1 MAGTGGILRRHRWL
15 RRVAVGGLG
24 TVALIA
30 LLGFVVAPPI
40 ARHVAEKQV
49 GELLGRKVGIG
60 RIRINPFALSLAVE
74 NFQIFEADGA
84 TPFLGFSRLFV
95 NAQISSVFRRA
106 PVIQEIALES
116 LRLHVVRT
124 RATADAWA
132 DVGAAYNFSDI
143 VARLAAMP
151 KSPEPP
157 PPPASA
163 APPRFSLNNIHV
175 DDAALTF
182 DDRPTGDHHEVTG
195 LAVGV
200 PFVSTLPV
208 YLDSFVEPGLRVA
221 IDGTPFA
228 IQGRTKPFQDS
239 LETVLEL
246 RLQALDLTRYLPFVP
261 MRLPFAVESARLSL
275 ALDVGFVRPHEG
287 APRLTVKGDVALA
300 KLDVK
305 EKDKAGLRPLCA
317 LERFAVKIGDSDL
330 TAQRFHVA
338 EVEIAGLDLHVRRE
352 RDGSLNLAH
361 LAPGSDEPTRPDEKT
376 KAEARAEAKA
386 EAKDAKKTKEAEAG
400 PRFALD
406 RFTLKDAAVHFR
418 DESVEPAFVTDVGD
432 IHVGVH
438 GLSNAPGATATVEAD
453 LRAMPGGAVSEHG
466 TVRLEPLAASGRLSV
481 DDVELGRFAP
491 YYQKLVAFDIG
502 SGRVKLGA
510 EYHFEQDKARA
521 IVRVTDGRLD
531 LENLALRRRGAR
543 DDFFKLAALGIHGA
557 ALDLD
562 AHTVNVAEVVTHD
575 ARVRAARDARG
586 VVDLSTLV
594 PPPATGQAATPAAPA
609 TPVAKP
615 AEPTPAWTVTVAK
628 VDLEKWGARFDDRA
642 VTPPASLTVDPI
654 ALHVT
659 NLSTAPGAKLGV
671 GLRLGVNKT
680 GRIQITGTST
690 LPPVAANLRF
700 DLRALEILPFQPYFR
715 DQVNLTVTGG
725 TIGIKGQAAVKVG
738 TTPQPQMNVT
748 ADIDVND
755 LATADRGKNEPLLGW
770 RSFHV
775 GTLRLATP
783 PMAVSIGEVALTDFK
798 SHVVL
803 LADGSLNLAT
813 AFSKPSAAP
822 APAKPAGGGSAKTA
836 TPPEPAK
843 PSVTASGPSADAP
856 MPIAIAK
863 LTLQGG
869 QVTFTDRSI
878 QPAYSADLS
887 ELNGRITGLSSVAG
901 TTADVDVRGAINRSG
916 ALVIAGKVNPLA
928 KEIALDVQVS
938 LKDIELP
945 PASSYTGKYAG
956 YAIDKGKLDLALA
969 YKIADRKLDAQNK
982 LVLDQFTFGDKV
994 DSPDAVKL
1002 PVRLAVA
1009 LLKDRRGVIDID
1021 LPIAGSLDDPEFK
1034 VWGAILKVL
1043 GNLVVKAVTAPFA
1056 LIASAFGGGDE
1067 LSRIDFAAGA
1077 SALDATAQKRLAT
1090 LGKALRERPGISFEI
1105 EGGADP
1111 KSDREG
1117 LRRVVYE
1124 RKLKAKKLAA
1134 LVQAGAAVASVDDLT
1149 IDPGERAALL
1159 EAAYKSET
1167 FAKPKNS
1174 VGLEKSL
1181 TPAEM
1186 ESLMLSNTHVGDDD
1200 LRALALRRAT
1210 VVQAALAK
1218 GVPGGASR
1226 LFLVTPRLAGP
1237 GGHAE
1242 FKLKKD

>member
-1 MAGTGGILRRHRWL
+1 MASTGSILQRHRWV
-15 RRVAVGGLG
+15 RRSVVSSVA

-40 ARHVAEKQV
+40 ARHVAEKQI
-49 GELLGRKVGIG
+49 GELLGRRVAIA
-60 RIRINPFALSLAVE
+60 RVRINPFALSLAIE
-74 NFQIFEADGA
+74 GFQVFEADGS
-84 TPFLGFSRLFV
+84 TPFFGFSRLYV

-157 PPPASA
+157 PPPANA
-163 APPRFSLNNIHV
+163 PPPRFSLNNIHI

-195 LAVGV
+195 LAIGV

-208 YLDSFVEPGLRVA
+208 FLDSFVEPGLRVA

-275 ALDVGFVRPHEG
+275 ALDVGFVRPREG
-287 APRLTVKGDVALA
+287 APKLTMKGDIALE

-305 EKDKAGLRPLCA
+305 EKHKSGARPLCS
-317 LERFAVKIGDSDL
+317 LERFAVKIGESDL

-338 EVEIAGLDLHVRRE
+338 EVTIAGLDLHVRKE
-352 RDGSLNLAH
+352 RDGALNLSH
-361 LAPGSDEPTRPDEKT
+361 LAPGGG
-376 KAEARAEAKA
+376 EAAKPEAKPRAETKSPKKA
-386 EAKDAKKTKEAEAG
+386 KEAEAG
-400 PRFALD
+400 PRFTVD
-406 RFTLKDAAVHFR
+406 RFTLEDTAVHFR
-418 DESVEPAFVTDVGD
+418 DDSVEPAFVSDVRD
-432 IHVGVH
+432 IHVAVH
-438 GLSNAPGATATVEAD
+438 GLSNAPGVTATVEAG
-453 LRAMPGGAVSEHG
+453 LRAMPGGVVSEHG
-466 TVRLEPLAASGRLSV
+466 TLRLEPLAASGRITV

-491 YYQKLVAFDIG
+491 YYQNLVAFDVG
-502 SGRVKLGA
+502 SGRVKLAA
-510 EYHFEQDKARA
+510 EYHFEQEKTRA
-521 IVRVTDGRLD
+521 IVRVSDGRFD
-531 LENLALRRRGAR
+531 LESLALRRRGAR
-543 DDFFKLAALGIHGA
+543 DDFFKLAALGVHGA
-557 ALDLD
+557 ALNLD
-562 AHTVNVAEVVTHD
+562 AHTVNIAEVVTHD

-594 PPPATGQAATPAAPA
+594 PPPAPTTGQPAKPLAPA
-609 TPVAKP
+609 TPTAKSEP
-615 AEPTPAWTVTVAK
+615 APTWIVTVAK
-628 VDLEKWGARFDDRA
+628 LDLEKWGARFDDRA
-642 VTPPASLTVDPI
+642 VTPAATLTVDPI

-671 GLRLGVNKT
+671 DLRLGVNKT

-700 DLRALEILPFQPYFR
+700 DLRALEILPFQPYFH

-725 TIGIKGQAAVKVG
+725 TVGIKGQAAVKIG

-755 LATADRGKNEPLLGW
+755 LATADRSKNEPLLGW

-775 GTLRLATP
+775 GALHVATP
-783 PMAVSIGEVALTDFK
+783 PMAVSIGEVALTDFH
-798 SHVVL
+798 SRVVMM
-803 LADGSLNLAT
+803 ADGGLNLQTAFAPPGAAT
-813 AFSKPSAAP
+813 APAKTAAGSAKTTAP
-822 APAKPAGGGSAKTA
+822 GGPAKTPAKPAVTA
-836 TPPEPAK
+836 TAPP
-843 PSVTASGPSADAP
+843 ADAP
-856 MPIAIAK
+856 MPIAIGK

-869 QVTFTDRSI
+869 QVSFSDRSI
-878 QPAYSADLS
+878 QPAYSAELS
-887 ELNGRITGLSSVAG
+887 DLNGRITGLSSVAG

-945 PASSYTGKYAG
+945 PASPYTGKYAG
-956 YAIDKGKLDLALA
+956 YVIDKGKLDLALA
-969 YKIADRKLDAQNK
+969 YKITNRKLEAQNK

-1034 VWGAILKVL
+1034 VWGAVLKVL
-1043 GNLVVKAVTAPFA
+1043 GNLVVKAVTAPFS

-1077 SALDATAQKRLAT
+1077 SALDGTAQKRLAT

-1111 KSDREG
+1111 KADREG
-1117 LRRVVYE
+1117 LRRAVYE

-1159 EAAYKSET
+1159 EAAYKAET

-1174 VGLEKSL
+1174 VGMEKTL

-1186 ESLMLSNTHVGDDD
+1186 ENLMLTNTRVEDDD
-1200 LRALALRRAT
+1200 LKALALRRAT
-1210 VVQAALAK
+1210 VVQSALAK
-1218 GVPGGASR
+1218 TVPGGASR
-1226 LFLVTPRLAGP
+1226 LFLVTPRLGGP
-1237 GGHAE
+1237 GSHAE